1 MRFSMDKT
9 EFLKHRLNQESII
22 HGKNNSN
29 DPMASLISVQFNTTE
44 LCNRTCDF
52 CPRVDPQVYP
62 NRNLHMTVDTVD
74 KITKDLSDIDYVGR
88 ISLNGFGEPLLTK
101 NFIEIVKTIKNN
113 LQNCIID
120 TNTSGDKLTEH
131 RIDELYDAGIDMLY
145 INLYDG
151 PDQVEHFTELF
162 KNVSKDKYVFR
173 PHWKNEDATYNLILN
188 NRGGTIQ
195 SAVTGFIQQPLK
207 QQCYLPF
214 SRAMVDYNGDL
225 LLCSNDWS
233 RNYSVGSLL
242 KTHIKD
248 LWLGERMKDI
258 RLKLATY
265 NRETSPCNSCNT
277 NGTLTGKQSYDILM
291 KHYEHTDQL

>member
-1 MRFSMDKT
+1 MDKT
-9 EFLKHRLNQESII
+9 EFLKYRLNQESII

-52 CPRVDPQVYP
+52 CPRINPEIYP

-74 KITKDLSDIDYVGR
+74 KITKDLNNIDYVGR

-101 NFIEIVKTIKNN
+101 NFIEIVKTIRSN

-233 RNYSVGSLL
+233 RNYIVGSLL
-242 KTHIKD
+242 ETHIKD
-248 LWLGERMKDI
+248 LWMGERIKDI
-258 RLKLATY
+258 RLKLADY
-265 NRETSPCNSCNT
+265 NRETNPCNSCNT
-277 NGTLTGKQSYDILM
+277 NGTLTGKKSYDILM
-291 KHYEHTDQL
+291 KHYEHTDQF

>member
-1 MRFSMDKT
+1 MDKT
-9 EFLKHRLNQESII
+9 EFLKHRLDQESII

-29 DPMASLISVQFNTTE
+29 DPMASLVSVQFNTTE

>member
-1 MRFSMDKT
+1 MNKT
-9 EFLKHRLNQESII
+9 EFLKHRLSQESII
-22 HGKNNSN
+22 HSKNTSN
-29 DPMASLISVQFNTTE
+29 DPIASLVSVQFNTTE

-52 CPRVDPQVYP
+52 CPRVDPEIYP

-74 KITKDLSDIDYVGR
+74 KITRDLRSINYVGR

-131 RIDELYDAGIDMLY
+131 LIDQLYDAGMDMLY

-151 PDQVEHFTELF
+151 PEQVYYFTELF

-173 PHWKNEDATYNLILN
+173 SHWKNEDTTYNLILN
-188 NRGGTIQ
+188 NRGGTIK
-195 SAVTGFIQQPLK
+195 SSITGIIQQPLK
-207 QQCYLPF
+207 QQCYYPF

-225 LLCSNDWS
+225 LLCTHDWS

-242 KTHIKD
+242 DTHIKD
-248 LWLGERMKDI
+248 LWMGEKMKDI
-258 RLKLATY
+258 RLKLANY
-265 NRETSPCNSCNT
+265 NRNTSPCNSCNT

>member
-1 MRFSMDKT
+1 
-9 EFLKHRLNQESII
+9 
-22 HGKNNSN
+22 
-29 DPMASLISVQFNTTE
+29 
-44 LCNRTCDF
+44 
-52 CPRVDPQVYP
+52 
-62 NRNLHMTVDTVD
+62 MTIETVD
-74 KITKDLSDIDYVGR
+74 KITKDLSSINYVGR

-131 RIDELYDAGIDMLY
+131 LINKLYNAGMDMLY

-151 PDQVEHFTELF
+151 PEQVYYFTELF

-195 SAVTGFIQQPLK
+195 RAVTGFIQQPLK
-207 QQCYLPF
+207 QQCYFPF

-225 LLCSNDWS
+225 LLCPNDWS
-233 RNYSVGSLL
+233 RNYIVGSLL
-242 KTHIKD
+242 ETHIKD
-248 LWLGERMKDI
+248 LWMGERIKDI
-258 RLKLATY
+258 RLKLANY
-265 NRETSPCNSCNT
+265 NREINPCNSCNT

-291 KHYEHTDQL
+291 KHYEHTDQF